1 MLSANLVNAISLL
14 SLPTTHLIASPFAQ
28 TGMSAANPD
37 QISNTGA
44 LLPPPLTHWIVCS
57 VSYGPPMIA
66 ITPSNNFMWPGND
79 LMAHKTMIRGVA
91 SNKTIAG
98 REMECVVRDI
108 IAQSEFLVYCLN
120 LPDEVRLFSTESYA
134 GASCLGKVYISSGMQ
149 LA

>member
-14 SLPTTHLIASPFAQ
+14 SLPTIHLIASAFAQ

-66 ITPSNNFMWPGND
+66 ITPSNNFMWPGNY
-79 LMAHKTMIRGVA
+79 LMGAQDYDSRCGLKQNYCWA
-91 SNKTIAG
+91 
-98 REMECVVRDI
+98 RDGMS
-108 IAQSEFLVYCLN
+108 SE
-120 LPDEVRLFSTESYA
+120 
-134 GASCLGKVYISSGMQ
+134 IS
-149 LA
+149 

>member
-1 MLSANLVNAISLL
+1 
-14 SLPTTHLIASPFAQ
+14 
-28 TGMSAANPD
+28 
-37 QISNTGA
+37 
-44 LLPPPLTHWIVCS
+44 
-57 VSYGPPMIA
+57 
-66 ITPSNNFMWPGND
+66 
-79 LMAHKTMIRGVA
+79 MAHKTMIRGVA

-134 GASCLGKVYISSGMQ
+134 GASYLGKVYISSGVQ

>member
-1 MLSANLVNAISLL
+1 MLSANLVNAISPL
-14 SLPTTHLIASPFAQ
+14 SLPKIHLIASAFAQ

-66 ITPSNNFMWPGND
+66 ITPSNNFMWPGNY

-98 REMECVVRDI
+98 REMECVVRYHS
-108 IAQSEFLVYCLN
+108 AERVSGLLSEL
-120 LPDEVRLFSTESYA
+120 A
-134 GASCLGKVYISSGMQ
+134 G
-149 LA
+149 